1 MNLVLSVVFYV
12 CISFQYY
19 LLGNECLDLF
29 GYNKNTRTILISGF
43 LSTFFLT
50 FIIGFVCQILHLSWA
65 LYFILQSILFVVVYG
80 YLLFKNRKNI
90 FCRQWYS
97 GW

>member
-12 CISFQYY
+12 CLSFQYY

-50 FIIGFVCQILHLSWA
+50 FIIG
-65 LYFILQSILFVVVYG
+65 LYVRFFIYPGHYTFILQSILFVVVDG
-80 YLLFKNRKNI
+80 YLLFKNRKIYFVDTKLN
-90 FCRQWYS
+90 
-97 GW
+97 